1 MCHLCFIADHLFS
14 ASLGFA
20 ELPEAR
26 HTQPELTEADFEIL
40 SISMIILNGFVS
52 S

>member
-1 MCHLCFIADHLFS
+1 MCVLWLIICFKLHLC
-14 ASLGFA
+14 FA

-40 SISMIILNGFVS
+40 RISMIILKGFVS